1 LSIDNAQDAKI
12 LNRAQ
17 IYDCEIG
24 VVKCFD
30 VYFAFHHKDAKSQ
43 SLFHHIKLYNYPLLV
58 PILTISATNY
68 TNWHEFFF
76 LIIKKLV

>member
-1 LSIDNAQDAKI
+1 LPFDCDQDDKI

-24 VVKCFD
+24 VVKSFD
-30 VYFAFHHKDAKSQ
+30 VYFTFCHKDAKSQ
-43 SLFHHIKLYNYPLLV
+43 SLFHHINLYNYPLLE